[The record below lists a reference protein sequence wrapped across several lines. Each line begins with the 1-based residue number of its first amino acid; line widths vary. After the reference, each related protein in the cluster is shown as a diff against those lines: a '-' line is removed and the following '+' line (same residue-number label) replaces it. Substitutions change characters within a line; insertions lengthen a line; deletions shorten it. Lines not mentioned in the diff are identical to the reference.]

1 MNNFKLSAVAIIA
14 SLALTACGGG
24 GGGNSNNNQPKES
37 TINQTGSTQPT
48 PRIDFEPMTSRI
60 VGQIDSNDY
69 ELGTIEKTWK
79 SAAGEKAKMLAENRK
94 YTWNGVI
101 VRSQNP
107 SVGQQ
112 LINLD
117 PTIQLDTET
126 NRANLTT
133 LGLNSNLNHTFKG
146 YITSYDSETFF
157 QAVEPADSSIPESGK
172 ATYKGN
178 AIRYDMA
185 SLRPKGAGETVL
197 DVDFGQKKIEGKI
210 TTEDHRRNIILL
222 QTPLLLASAKA
233 EKTTG
238 TNSSEVKARIPLASF
253 SGKAVAEGNLIYPKD
268 VEGTY
273 EGVLVGPNAEEAAGA
288 IRFGNTK
295 EHLLGETP
303 VSFSAVK
310 Q

>member
-1 MNNFKLSAVAIIA
+1 MNKFKLSAVAIIA

-24 GGGNSNNNQPKES
+24 GGSNSNNNQPKES

-178 AIRYDMA
+178 AIRYDMV

-210 TTEDHRRNIILL
+210 TTEDHRRNIILQ
-222 QTPLLLASAKA
+222 QTDLL
-233 EKTTG
+233 TRG
-238 TNSSEVKARIPLASF
+238 TF

>member
-1 MNNFKLSAVAIIA
+1 MNNFKLSAVTIIA

-24 GGGNSNNNQPKES
+24 GGNNSDNNQPKES

-157 QAVEPADSSIPESGK
+157 QAVSLPDSVIPTSGK

-178 AIRYDMA
+178 AIRYDMV

-210 TTEDHRRNIILL
+210 TTEDHRRNIILQRTDL
-222 QTPLLLASAKA
+222 DGATFK
-233 EKTTG
+233 G
-238 TNSSEVKARIPLASF
+238 T
-253 SGKAVAEGNLIYPKD
+253 AVAEGNLIYPKD
-268 VEGTY
+268 VEGKY
-273 EGVLVGPNAEEAAGA
+273 DGVLAGPNAEEVAG
-288 IRFGNTK
+288 RVYFGSTK
-295 EHLLGETP
+295 QVSGETP